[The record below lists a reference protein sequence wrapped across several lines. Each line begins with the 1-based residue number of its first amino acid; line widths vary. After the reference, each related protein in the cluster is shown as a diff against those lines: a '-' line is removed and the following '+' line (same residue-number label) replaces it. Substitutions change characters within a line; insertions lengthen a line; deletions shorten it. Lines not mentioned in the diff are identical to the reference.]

1 MEMPPIPP
9 MHPTTH
15 PLTCKEERR
24 LRDHDAI
31 EWSADV
37 VIIAVIPELEMIV
50 ARAEDQDLE
59 VHLVDKVSGVQWK
72 DLSLGQHLRVKLMGI
87 LAPSVISTEI
97 A

>member
-1 MEMPPIPP
+1 MEMLPIPP

-15 PLTCKEERR
+15 PLTCMEERQ

-37 VIIAVIPELEMIV
+37 VVVAVITEVKMVV
-50 ARAEDQDLE
+50 ARTEDQNVE
-59 VHLVDKVSGVQWK
+59 VHLMDKVLGVQWK
-72 DLSLGQHLRVKLMGI
+72 DLSLGQHLHVKLMGI
-87 LAPSVISTEI
+87 LAPSVISAEI